1 MSRPCSVCQHPN
13 RKAIDEALVGGQ
25 PIRAI
30 AGRYHA
36 GRDSVARHLRSHV
49 SPALV
54 KVAARREEREAT
66 TLLGRMERL
75 IQRTERLLEA
85 AEASGAV
92 GQALAA
98 IDRLWKGYEL
108 VGKIT
113 GEIKPDGQ
121 VLVVNLQQSPE
132 WVELRGR
139 LLVALLPFPDARARV
154 SAALTGQVIDAEAG

>member
-1 MSRPCSVCQHPN
+1 
-13 RKAIDEALVGGQ
+13 
-25 PIRAI
+25 
-30 AGRYHA
+30 
-36 GRDSVARHLRSHV
+36 
-49 SPALV
+49 
-54 KVAARREEREAT
+54 
-66 TLLGRMERL
+66 MERL